1 MQGKVIG
8 TEARTETF
16 STIMQNVNPKI
27 IVAAI
32 IGVMLVGTLATAFYT
47 VPAEAVGVV
56 TRFGKLTA
64 TPSQPGLRFKLP
76 FGIDRV
82 DLVRVTRQ
90 QKQEF
95 GFGTPGPTT
104 PPPRQNW
111 GGSSNRA
118 EEKNMITGDRNEAI
132 VEWVVQYRIANPTD
146 YLFEVRRPEET
157 LRDVSESVMREV
169 VGDRVVDEVLTIG
182 RQQIESEALRKMQ
195 ELVDLYRLGLEID
208 QVQLNNVNPPPKVQ
222 DSFNEVNEAQ
232 QEKERLVNVAQGE
245 YNREVPRAR
254 GKADQDISQAQGYAA
269 QRVNEAQGDAQRF
282 LAVFEQY
289 EKAPEVTKRRLYLE
303 TLGKV
308 VPKLGEKII
317 LDDNAGQ
324 VLPLLQLSGQNK

>member
-1 MQGKVIG
+1 MQ
-8 TEARTETF
+8 
-16 STIMQNVNPKI
+16 SVNPKI
-27 IVAAI
+27 IVLAI
-32 IGVMLVGTLATAFYT
+32 IGLMLVGSLSTAFYS
-47 VPAEAVGVV
+47 VPAEAVGIV
-56 TRFGKLTA
+56 TRFGKVNPA
-64 TPSQPGLRFKLP
+64 PAQPGLRFKLP
-76 FGIDRV
+76 FGIDQV
-82 DLVRVTRQ
+82 EIVRVTRQ

-95 GFGTPGPTT
+95 GFGSSGVGNNQQFG
-104 PPPRQNW
+104 R
-111 GGSSNRA
+111 GSSNKA
-118 EEKNMITGDRNEAI
+118 DEKNMITGDRNEAT

-182 RQQIESEALRKMQ
+182 RQQIESEALLKMQ

-232 QEKERLVNVAQGE
+232 QEKVRLVNVAQGE
-245 YNREVPRAR
+245 YNKEVPRAR

-269 QRVNEAQGDAQRF
+269 QRVNEAEGDAQRF

-289 EKAPEVTKRRLYLE
+289 RQAPEVTKRRLYLE
-303 TLGKV
+303 TMGKV

-317 LDDNAGQ
+317 LDDGANQ
-324 VLPLLQLSGQNK
+324 ILPLLQLGGQSK